1 MTAFWE
7 TIAECLRAEVEE
19 YGALLNLFQEQQ
31 QSLFARD
38 AEAVLNL
45 STTIEQQVLV
55 LQDCRRRREQNVA
68 AFASTVSQPASSTL
82 RALLPFVVAEARPL
96 LEALIAEVNVLVHR
110 VRRATRHNHAL
121 LARTVEVHQE
131 TLRQLRPDSFT
142 KTYAP
147 SGRVS
152 LAPVRP
158 TPALR
163 ATG

>member
-7 TIAECLRAEVEE
+7 TIAECLRSEVEE
-19 YGALLNLFQEQQ
+19 YGALLNLFEEQQ

-38 AEAVLNL
+38 ADAVLRL
-45 STTIEQQVLV
+45 SSSIEQQVIV

-68 AFASTVSQPASSTL
+68 AFASTVSEPSNSTL
-82 RALLPFVVAEARPL
+82 RSLLRHIVPEARPL

-121 LARTVEVHQE
+121 LARTVEAHQE
-131 TLRQLRPDSFT
+131 TLRQLRPDAFT

-147 SGRVS
+147 TGRVS
-152 LAPVRP
+152 LAAVRP